1 MLIPMSS
8 HILHVVGARPNFM
21 KAAPVLRALSTPGF
35 RQTIVH
41 TGQHYDANMSDVF
54 FRELGIPEPD
64 VNLSVGSGSHAQ
76 QTAAIMT
83 GFEPVVLERSPDL
96 VMVYGD
102 VNSTVA
108 AALVCAKL
116 QIPVAHV
123 EAGLRSNDRSM
134 PEEINRLL
142 TDQLA
147 DLLFTPSEDGNRNLE
162 REGIPRERIHLVGN
176 VMIDTL
182 VRLLPR
188 ALENL
193 ALKKKQSGI
202 PARYALVTL
211 HRPSNVDDPEVLRQ
225 ILSSLLSVSKSN
237 NRNEDLAVVFPVH
250 PRTRQR
256 MAEFGIAAD
265 GLHICDPLSYLDFLA
280 LQSGATVVLTDS
292 GGIQEE
298 TTFLGVP
305 CLTLRENT
313 ERPVTVEIGTN
324 VLVGNDPKN
333 LRTELAKILDGH
345 HKKGSIPPLWDGH
358 AGERIARVVQ
368 EYFEKRVQSSARV
381 SA

>member
-1 MLIPMSS
+1 MSI

-21 KAAPVLRALSTPGF
+21 KAAPVLRALSSVGF
-35 RQTIVH
+35 SQTIVH
-41 TGQHYDANMSDVF
+41 TGQHYDANMSDIF
-54 FRELGIPEPD
+54 FRELEIPELD
-64 VNLSVGSGSHAQ
+64 VNLAVGSGSHAQ
-76 QTAAIMT
+76 QTARIMT
-83 GFEPVVLERSPDL
+83 AFESVVLERNPDL

-142 TDQLA
+142 TDQLS
-147 DLLFTPSEDGNRNLE
+147 DLLFTPSEDANRNLQ
-162 REGIPRERIHLVGN
+162 REGIPAERIHLVGN

-188 ALENL
+188 AL
-193 ALKKKQSGI
+193 AKKSNKF

-211 HRPSNVDDPEVLRQ
+211 HRPSNVDDPEILRR
-225 ILSSLLSVSKSN
+225 ILSAMLSVSSN
-237 NRNEDLAVVFPVH
+237 RDKEKALAVVFPVH

-256 MAEFGIAAD
+256 IAQFGIATD
-265 GLHICDPLSYLDFLA
+265 GLHLCDPLSYLDFLA
-280 LQSGATVVLTDS
+280 LQAGATVVITDS

-305 CLTLRENT
+305 CLTLRANT

-324 VLVGNDPKN
+324 VLIGNDPSR
-333 LRTELAKILDGH
+333 LRVELTRILDGKN
-345 HKKGSIPPLWDGH
+345 KKGAVPPLWDGH
-358 AGERIARVVQ
+358 AGERIARIVQ
-368 EYFEKRVQSSARV
+368 EYFESKLKSAPKI

>member
-1 MLIPMSS
+1 
-8 HILHVVGARPNFM
+8 M
-21 KAAPVLRALSTPGF
+21 KAAPVLRALNSAGF
-35 RQTIVH
+35 SQSVVH

-54 FRELGIPEPD
+54 FRELDIPEPD
-64 VNLSVGSGSHAQ
+64 VNLAVGSGSHAQ
-76 QTAAIMT
+76 QTARIMT
-83 GFEPVVLERSPDL
+83 GFESVVRERNPDL

-147 DLLFTPSEDGNRNLE
+147 DLLFTPSVDGNRNLE
-162 REGIPRERIHLVGN
+162 REGIPPERIHLVGN

-188 ALENL
+188 ALER
-193 ALKKKQSGI
+193 KKI
-202 PARYALVTL
+202 AFPARYALVTL

-225 ILSSLLSVSKSN
+225 ILSSMLSVSKN
-237 NRNEDLAVVFPVH
+237 NNDDLAVVFPVH

-256 MAEFGIAAD
+256 MAEFGIASD
-265 GLHICDPLSYLDFLA
+265 GLHICDPLSYLEFLA
-280 LQSGATVVLTDS
+280 LQAGATVVLTDS

-305 CLTLRENT
+305 CLTLRANT

-324 VLVGNDPKN
+324 VLIGNDPKN
-333 LRTELAKILDGH
+333 LRTELARILDGR
-345 HKKGSIPPLWDGH
+345 HKKGAIPALWDGH

-368 EYFEKRVQSSARV
+368 EYFEKRVKSTVRASA
-381 SA
+381 